1 LHEITSESPPYGFDC
16 GRGGVLCEKCAPEF
30 TDALPFSLAALK
42 VLRHA
47 ARVEWPAFASLKL
60 RPLVA
65 REVEQTMQRYITYI
79 LERNLK
85 SVEFLRT
92 LRLEMANG

>member
-1 LHEITSESPPYGFDC
+1 
-16 GRGGVLCEKCAPEF
+16 VLCDQCAPKSK
-30 TDALPFSLAALK
+30 DVLPLTLAALK

-47 ARVEWPAFASLKL
+47 VRVEWPAFATLKL

-92 LRLEMANG
+92 LRLENAG